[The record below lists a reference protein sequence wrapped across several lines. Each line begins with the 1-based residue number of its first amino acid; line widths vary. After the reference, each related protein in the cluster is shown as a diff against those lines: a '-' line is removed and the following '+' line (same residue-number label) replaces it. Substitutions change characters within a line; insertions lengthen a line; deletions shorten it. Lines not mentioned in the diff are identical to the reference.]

1 MYHIVQLLNSNVRHN
16 ILTSSEK
23 EGTLIVGLKV
33 ASIVW
38 VPPLAL
44 RVISLV
50 GAMDN
55 MPSCCRASTADDGA
69 METVKVIDVR
79 LRLIT
84 LTSLVVLDPML
95 TVPKLMTF

>member
-1 MYHIVQLLNSNVRHN
+1 MNITYVKKW

-23 EGTLIVGLKV
+23 DGTLMVGLKV
-33 ASIVW
+33 TSIVW

-50 GAMDN
+50 GAMDS
-55 MPSCCRASTADDGA
+55 MPSCCKVRTADDNA
-69 METVKVIDVR
+69 TETVKVMHVK

-84 LTSLVVLDPML
+84 LTSLVVLEPIL
-95 TVPKLMTF
+95 TAPKFTTF